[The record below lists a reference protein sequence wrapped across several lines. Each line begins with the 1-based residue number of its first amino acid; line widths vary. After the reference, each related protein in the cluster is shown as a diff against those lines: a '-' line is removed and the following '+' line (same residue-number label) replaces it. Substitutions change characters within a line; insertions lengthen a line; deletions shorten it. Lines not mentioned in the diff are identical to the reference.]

1 MKNTLITCA
10 ICKDIFRNR
19 NDMNNHVRRY
29 HQSMVKIKFQNGDV
43 IEVKREAD
51 NKFKCTC
58 GKSFELPWPLQRH
71 AKGCNNKL
79 TELEE
84 IEEEVELMNVDDSDA
99 SESMNM
105 SNKIIPADCFGA
117 LISH

>member
-1 MKNTLITCA
+1 MKNTLFTCF

-29 HQSMVKIKFQNGDV
+29 HQSMVKVKFQNDDV
-43 IEVKREAD
+43 VEVKRGAD
-51 NKFKCTC
+51 HKFKCTC
-58 GKSFELPWPLQRH
+58 EKSFELSWPLQRH
-71 AKGCNNKL
+71 AKGCNKL

-84 IEEEVELMNVDDSDA
+84 NEKEIELMNVDDSDA

-105 SNKIIPADCFGA
+105 NNKIIPADCFGA